1 MSQQTLP
8 VGSTPVESALL
19 KSREQLSFGAYMRQW
34 LRNLRNGDLGQI
46 PVIIGLFAI
55 CIVFQLANNIFLS
68 SFNLVNLLVQAS
80 IVITIAYGVVII
92 LLLGEIDLSMGFTAG
107 ISAVIIALLLRA
119 PIVIPNLTSADG
131 IMLPW
136 FVAVAIGLLAA
147 TTVGLIQGFFVTFFG
162 LPSFIV
168 TLAGQLALSGLVLL
182 TVKGLGTLSMRD
194 PVVLGTVRAFLPQA
208 WGWVL
213 AVGTTAA
220 FGFIQWTGYRA
231 RHSAG
236 LNATP
241 IPAIALQTA
250 AVGVVMAAF
259 VYVANQS
266 RGVPLSFVLLLL
278 MMLVLTYITTSTRFG
293 RYLFAVGG
301 NKEAARRAG
310 IQVERI
316 RLYGFML
323 GSFMAGVGGIFLVA
337 RLGSVSPE
345 TGGGELLLNSIAAA
359 VIGGTSL
366 FGGRGKISSA
376 LLGGL
381 VVATVDNGFG
391 LIGLPT
397 DAKLIMTAGILLLA
411 VIVDSFARR
420 NAARSGR

>member
-1 MSQQTLP
+1 MSQTTAP
-8 VGSTPVESALL
+8 IESALL
-19 KSREQLSFGAYMRQW
+19 KGREQLSFGAYMRAW
-34 LRNLRNGDLGQI
+34 ASRLRSGDLGQL
-46 PVIIGLFAI
+46 PVILGLVAI
-55 CIVFQLANNIFLS
+55 CIVFQAANPIFLT

-80 IVITIAYGVVII
+80 IVITIAYGVVIV

-107 ISAVIIALLLRA
+107 LSAVAIALLLRA
-119 PIVIPNLTSADG
+119 PIVIPG
-131 IMLPW
+131 ITPEAGISIPW
-136 FVAVAIGLLAA
+136 YIAIAAGLLLA
-147 TTVGLIQGFFVTFFG
+147 TLTGFIQGFFVTFFR

-182 TVKGLGTLSMRD
+182 TVKGLGTLPMRD
-194 PVVLGTVRAFLPQA
+194 AVVRGTVNTFLPPEI
-208 WGWVL
+208 GWL
-213 AVGTTAA
+213 FAIAVTAVYFA
-220 FGFIQWTGYRA
+220 IQLLGYRA
-231 RHSAG
+231 RRDAG

-241 IPAIALQTA
+241 MGVIVLQTA
-250 AVGVVMAAF
+250 AAGAAVAGVI
-259 VYVANQS
+259 YVANQS
-266 RGVPLSFVLLLL
+266 RGLPVSFVLLLI
-278 MMLVLTYITTSTRFG
+278 MMLVLSYITTSTRFG

-310 IQVERI
+310 IPVERI

-323 GSFMAGVGGIFLVA
+323 GSFMAGIGGVFLVA
-337 RLGSVSPE
+337 RLGSVSPN

-381 VVATVDNGFG
+381 VVGTVENGFG
-391 LIGLPT
+391 LIPNMPA

-420 NAARSGR
+420 NSARG

>member
-1 MSQQTLP
+1 MSQTTAP
-8 VGSTPVESALL
+8 IESALL
-19 KSREQLSFGAYMRQW
+19 KGREQLSFGAYMRAW
-34 LRNLRNGDLGQI
+34 ASRLRSGDLGQL
-46 PVIIGLFAI
+46 PVILGLVAI
-55 CIVFQLANNIFLS
+55 CIVFQAANPIFLT

-80 IVITIAYGVVII
+80 IVITIAYGVVIV

-107 ISAVIIALLLRA
+107 LSAVAIALLLRA
-119 PIVIPNLTSADG
+119 PIVIPG
-131 IMLPW
+131 ITPEAGISIPW
-136 FVAVAIGLLAA
+136 YIAIAAGLLLA
-147 TTVGLIQGFFVTFFG
+147 TLTGFIQGFFVTFFR

-182 TVKGLGTLSMRD
+182 TVKGLGTLPMRD
-194 PVVLGTVRAFLPQA
+194 PVVRGTVNTFLPPEI
-208 WGWVL
+208 GWL
-213 AVGTTAA
+213 FAIAVTAVY
-220 FGFIQWTGYRA
+220 FGIQLLGYRA
-231 RHSAG
+231 RRDAG

-241 IPAIALQTA
+241 MGVILLQAA
-250 AVGVVMAAF
+250 AVGVAVAG
-259 VYVANQS
+259 VIYVANQS
-266 RGVPLSFVLLLL
+266 RGLPVSFVLLLI
-278 MMLVLTYITTSTRFG
+278 MMLVLSYITTSTRFG

-310 IQVERI
+310 IPVERI

-323 GSFMAGVGGIFLVA
+323 GSFMAGIGGIFLVA
-337 RLGSVSPE
+337 RLGSVSPN

-366 FGGRGKISSA
+366 FGGRGRISSA

-381 VVATVDNGFG
+381 VVGTVENGFG
-391 LIGLPT
+391 LIPNMPA

-420 NAARSGR
+420 NSARS